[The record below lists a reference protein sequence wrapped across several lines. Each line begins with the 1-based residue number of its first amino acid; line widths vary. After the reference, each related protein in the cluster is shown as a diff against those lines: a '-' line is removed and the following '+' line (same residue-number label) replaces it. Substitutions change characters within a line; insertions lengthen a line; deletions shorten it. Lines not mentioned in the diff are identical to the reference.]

1 MVSWCS
7 NLERIG
13 MKKFLMAVFLTLFVG
28 NGMYAAGSEP
38 QLPTA
43 VSDDAE
49 LMFDDAPDALD
60 AVTAKDCDCSPLK
73 TFTGEKETL
82 FQACYQTALMYL
94 LSSYLS
100 LKSSCESAKQYMANL
115 LVWTPTTTV
124 STSSLTMSE

>member
-1 MVSWCS
+1 
-7 NLERIG
+7 
-13 MKKFLMAVFLTLFVG
+13 MKKFLMVVGMVLCVG
-28 NGMYAAGSEP
+28 NGIYAVGAKQ

-60 AVTAKDCDCSPLK
+60 DVTAKDCDCSPLK

-124 STSSLTMSE
+124 SASSSVSK